1 MTAMTKEGLESTNP
15 QYDYHKSNWQM
26 VRDLIKGKKALAQRD
41 LGCVTLTSSDN
52 ANLMLLKQVSQTY
65 LPMPDADDCSESNLY
80 RYAQYVQ
87 RASLFNATVR
97 TEKGMSGM
105 VFSKDTEI
113 DLPQSVAYLE
123 DDADGSGVGIGEQA
137 VEVLNNIL
145 ETGRGGLYVD
155 YPRKEGSTTVAEQE
169 AGLVRASIIEY
180 KAEQI
185 LDWYT
190 ISKNSKQILAMV
202 KLVECQTV
210 LDTTSMKMKSIE
222 KTRVLFLEPQQK
234 NGPPDENDG
243 LKFIYK
249 VRLYS
254 SSEDF
259 EEFTPVDGNGNPF
272 EEIPFFFIGSVNNRP
287 DIDVAPLLELA
298 EINIAHYRNSA
309 DFEEAAFI
317 AGQPTLVI
325 TGLTQGW
332 VDKNFKN
339 GVKIGSRSGLPLPK
353 EADAKLLQPEEVTM
367 SERGMEMKKEEMI
380 SVGARL
386 VTDGGQAETAEAARI
401 KHAADASVLSVVVK
415 NINLAYKDAITVAIK
430 FNQRGDVIPDYI
442 FAINSDFFAS
452 KLSPQELA
460 VIVQAWQ
467 GGAFDQATMLMMLKK
482 GKIIE
487 HDADLEAIAS
497 NAQNESGQSLNLD
510 AIDEE

>member
-41 LGCVTLTSSDN
+41 LGCVTLTSIDN

-65 LPMPDADDCSESNLY
+65 LPMPDADDCSSSNLY

-97 TEKGMSGM
+97 TEK
-105 VFSKDTEI
+105 
-113 DLPQSVAYLE
+113 
-123 DDADGSGVGIGEQA
+123 QA

-380 SVGARL
+380 AVGARL

-487 HDADLEAIAS
+487 PDADLEAIAS